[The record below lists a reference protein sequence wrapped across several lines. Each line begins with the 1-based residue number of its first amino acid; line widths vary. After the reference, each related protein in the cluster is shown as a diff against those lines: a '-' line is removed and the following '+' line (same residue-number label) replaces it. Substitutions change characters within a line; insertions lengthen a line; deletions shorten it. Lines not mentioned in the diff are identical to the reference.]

1 MDISAYEPIPS
12 TSRINS
18 RPGSS
23 NKLISSIS
31 TIPQTQLDTET
42 CSLLGPFSI
51 LIQAIMAFIILASLL
66 YKRHREKPKRKYHI
80 WTADVSKQVIGQAFV
95 HMLNIFISD
104 SMASL
109 PSKGNPC
116 ALYFMNIF
124 IDTTIG
130 VFVLFLALNTITKLV
145 CKTLRRTPSSL
156 GLSSGIYP
164 HPFLMSW
171 IKQISIYFLGLVIL
185 KLFVIGLFWLG
196 GEALIKF
203 GNGVIEGISHD
214 PKIQILMVVMVGPTI
229 LNVLQFLLID
239 SFIKH
244 KPSLN
249 PEELEPEDGR
259 RFLSGE
265 SDLDSDDQ
273 DDEEDDDDDN
283 ENGRK
288 PRGLPNSGDHDRVVR
303 KKKDYQSERSTRHQ
317 HTRLSNPSNLH
328 GSLSAVVADVQ
339 NPHSYP
345 PRTSH
350 PETRERNQLATDRL
364 DLMNTV
370 DTRLRTIQAISDH
383 ESSQQNMSTNQ
394 PSRDGIPPDHRS
406 ILGAVE
412 PSHLSAV
419 FDKPTADPSET
430 GTTNPENDPSWSP
443 THSNKAHKKNPGD
456 RRPPPRIRPDQPTR
470 TANNLVCAS
479 PTELRTGFD
488 LRRLNPLSSA
498 STITPLS
505 NPHHH
510 AVY

>member
-1 MDISAYEPIPS
+1 
-12 TSRINS
+12 
-18 RPGSS
+18 
-23 NKLISSIS
+23 
-31 TIPQTQLDTET
+31 
-42 CSLLGPFSI
+42 
-51 LIQAIMAFIILASLL
+51 MALIILASLL
-66 YKRHREKPKRKYHI
+66 YKRHREKPKRKYRI
-80 WTADVSKQVIGQAFV
+80 WTADVSKQVLGQAFV

-156 GLSSGIYP
+156 GLSSGTYP

-171 IKQISIYFLGLVIL
+171 VKQISIYFLGLVIL

-196 GEALIKF
+196 GEALVKF

-273 DDEEDDDDDN
+273 DDEEDDDN

-288 PRGLPNSGDHDRVVR
+288 PRGLPNNGDQDRVVR
-303 KKKDYQSERSTRHQ
+303 KKKDFQNDRSTSHH
-317 HTRLSNPSNLH
+317 HTGLSNPSNLR
-328 GSLSAVVADVQ
+328 GSLSSVAADVQ

-350 PETRERNQLATDRL
+350 PETRERSSLSTERL
-364 DLMNTV
+364 DLTKTV
-370 DTRLRTIQAISDH
+370 ETRGHQSILFATV
-383 ESSQQNMSTNQ
+383 Q
-394 PSRDGIPPDHRS
+394 PSSPSQVSDGTESTLKPDH
-406 ILGAVE
+406 
-412 PSHLSAV
+412 PSSSTDDSFKPSKHLQGRQS
-419 FDKPTADPSET
+419 
-430 GTTNPENDPSWSP
+430 
-443 THSNKAHKKNPGD
+443 
-456 RRPPPRIRPDQPTR
+456 PPRIRPDRPAHNRNT
-470 TANNLVCAS
+470 LSCSS
-479 PTELRTGFD
+479 PTELKTGFD
-488 LRRLNPLSSA
+488 VRHLSQLPYTATAISAAPLSTHRIDRLRHYHPTLNHS
-498 STITPLS
+498 
-505 NPHHH
+505 
-510 AVY
+510 VY